1 MAVLMAAGRAVLRGC
16 ATLASVLVLTLFGI
30 GFASAYLPPAW
41 FWWTGLPASLLPF
54 LAVAAAGLL
63 ILHGLLH
70 RSRWIVLH
78 FVVVVLFVSRAG
90 LPAGI
95 QDAMQ
100 GDAEAASDTET
111 LTVMSFNYTPQDLTP
126 GSDAVRRSAL
136 GQLAARHHPD
146 VIAMQSAR
154 VFERRGQVALIN
166 ELDTLAT
173 VGYQTQPNAGP
184 GTRFDTRV
192 PLFSRPDAPAR
203 HEPIVLEAQQD
214 TDRHITRAEL
224 QWQGQNIVV
233 YNVHLR
239 SFERGYALELLEAGR
254 YRHALLELVA
264 VYRRDVLR
272 RVQEV
277 RELRRLIECETRPTL
292 LVGDLNASPFNWEY
306 HHIRDALHD
315 APARLGGNWRF
326 TWHTRL
332 PLARIDH
339 VLTSTHWQ
347 PVAMQVDPTTISDHY
362 PLVVQLRLQP
372 ETE

>member
-1 MAVLMAAGRAVLRGC
+1 MAVLMAAGRAVLKGC

-30 GFASAYLPPAW
+30 GFTSAYLPPAW

-63 ILHGLLH
+63 VLHGLL
-70 RSRWIVLH
+70 RRPRWIALH
-78 FVVVVLFVSRAG
+78 LAVVVLFVSRAG

-95 QDAMQ
+95 QETIQ
-100 GDAEAASDTET
+100 GDMEATPDAET
-111 LTVMSFNYTPQDLTP
+111 LTVMSFNYTPQDISP
-126 GSDAVRRSAL
+126 GSDAVRRRAL
-136 GQLAARHHPD
+136 GQLAAHHHPD
-146 VIAMQSAR
+146 VIAIQSTR

-166 ELDTLAT
+166 QLDTLAT
-173 VGYQTQPNAGP
+173 LGYQTQPDAGS

-203 HEPIVLEAQQD
+203 HEPIVLEAQEN

-224 QWQGQNIVV
+224 QWQGHDIVI

-254 YRHALLELVA
+254 YRAALLELVA
-264 VYRRDVLR
+264 VYRRDVLK

-277 RELRRLIECETRPTL
+277 RELRRLVARETKPTL
-292 LVGDLNASPFNWEY
+292 LIGDLNASPFNWEY
-306 HHIRDALHD
+306 RHMQGVLHD

-339 VLTSTHWQ
+339 VLASAHWQ
-347 PVAMQVDPTTISDHY
+347 PVTMHVNPTTISDHF
-362 PLVVQLRLQP
+362 PLIVRLRIQP
-372 ETE
+372 DA